1 MNFTCTCGKQYRLP
15 DDAAGKRARCKA
27 CGEVFTVPSPD
38 AEYEAASTAPRAI
51 PATRPIAQPADP
63 PAAPVPSLS
72 SAQRSRAGRVQR
84 NFWLDALYS
93 FTIFSKPAN
102 IGPLIGCAVLL
113 FLSGVVGMIPIFG
126 LLKMVAQLFL
136 EGCVVAF
143 FMDVVRTTA
152 GGDDELPTT
161 EIWGGYWEN
170 VFKPLFEFVGATA
183 LLMLP
188 AIIVVI
194 WKQSAG
200 ATPEEAKLWG
210 WSLAA
215 AGAFL
220 WPMAILAISLGGLST
235 LLRVDL
241 LILTILK
248 TLPAYLTVLAL
259 MAGAV
264 TLGVLI
270 VGPMFG
276 GSAADSWF
284 EQPSFG
290 TILAMQAFFSAAGAY
305 VSIVCMRTIGLYYRH
320 FSERFPW
327 TAG

>member
-1 MNFTCTCGKQYRLP
+1 MDFTCTCGKQYRLP

-27 CGEVFTVPSPD
+27 CGEVFTVPSPE
-38 AEYEAASTAPRAI
+38 AEYQVA
-51 PATRPIAQPADP
+51 
-63 PAAPVPSLS
+63 S
-72 SAQRSRAGRVQR
+72 SAQRVIPAPGPIARPVDPPSAPVSSLTSAERSRVGRVQR
-84 NFWLDALYS
+84 NFWLDAVYS
-93 FTIFSKPAN
+93 FTIFSKAGN
-102 IGPLIGCAVLL
+102 IGPLIGCAMLL
-113 FLSGVVGMIPIFG
+113 FLSEAVGMIPTFALITFF
-126 LLKMVAQLFL
+126 VSLFL

-152 GGDDELPTT
+152 GGDDDLPTT
-161 EIWGGYWEN
+161 EIWGGFWEN
-170 VFKPLFEFVGATA
+170 VFKPLFEFVGAT
-183 LLMLP
+183 LVLMLP
-188 AIIVVI
+188 AIIVVM

-200 ATPEEAKLWG
+200 ATPEETKAWG
-210 WSLAA
+210 VAFA
-215 AGAFL
+215 IVGAFL
-220 WPMAILAISLGGLST
+220 WPMAILAISLGGLSA

-270 VGPMFG
+270 VGPA
-276 GSAADSWF
+276 SQSWF
-284 EQPSFG
+284 NQPTIG
-290 TILAMQAFFSAAGAY
+290 TILATQAVFSLVGAY
-305 VSIVCMRTIGLYYRH
+305 VMIVCMRAIGLYYRH